1 MTLRSP
7 STFYTSTLTSCLVP
21 RPQYYASVIRFGS
34 RGPGRKVWPLLVFA
48 HKNVAN
54 KKREAALK
62 NEAGKDEKRI
72 FFYLA
77 IKTFFD
83 V

>member
-1 MTLRSP
+1 MGFTSDTCWFLLIKTL
-7 STFYTSTLTSCLVP
+7 L
-21 RPQYYASVIRFGS
+21 I
-34 RGPGRKVWPLLVFA
+34 K
-48 HKNVAN
+48 K
-54 KKREAALK
+54 KKRDAAPK